1 MLCFSN
7 RANRLHNCWAAQ
19 PDEIFFTSGGTES
32 DNWAIKGTAMEKFAA
47 GKHMIAS
54 SVEHPAV
61 SKSLEQLEKLGFEIT
76 YLPVDADGIVSVE
89 ELGKAIRKDT
99 ILVSVMAINN
109 EVGSIQPIE
118 AIGELL
124 ENYPWVHFHVD
135 AVQAV
140 GECVPLIQHPRVD
153 LLSLSAHK
161 FHGPKGVGILYK
173 KHGKRIAP
181 LLTGG
186 GQEAGMRSTT
196 ENVGGVAA
204 MAKALRMTLENSAS
218 SREQEQLV
226 RSKLV
231 AALSEYEDVRIFSPE
246 DGAGPYPLFCHER
259 RQGRSDGP
267 CFRKPGYLH
276 FNDQRL
282 LKQKERHALYAGVD
296 GRTAFLEPV
305 CSPDKPFRRE
315 YASRKRKPSSNISG
329 RCINSSKR
337 YNRIITDRLEENIN
351 GNAHSNTLWRIID
364 QREKQK
370 TFCPAVGAKCQD
382 GHKGSSADQNQTRA
396 RFYVVGTERS

>member
-1 MLCFSN
+1 MIYFDNSATTKMYPEVLDTYRKVNEQFFGNPSS
-7 RANRLHNCWAAQ
+7 LHRIGNEADALLQQSRKQIAQLLAVQ

-61 SKSLEQLEKLGFEIT
+61 SKSLEQLGKLGFEIT
-76 YLPVDADGIVSVE
+76 YLPVDTDGIISVE

-204 MAKALRMTLENSAS
+204 MAKALRMTLENGAS

-226 RSKLV
+226 RGKLF

-246 DGAGPYPLFCHER
+246 DGAGHIL
-259 RQGRSDGP
+259 
-267 CFRKPGYLH
+267 CFAMKGVRG
-276 FNDQRL
+276 
-282 LKQKERHALYAGVD
+282 EVMVHAFESQDIFISTTSA
-296 GRTAFLEPV
+296 
-305 CSPDKPFRRE
+305 CS
-315 YASRKRKPSSNISG
+315 SRKKGTPYTLGSMGVPLSWSQCAVRISLSG
-329 RCINSSKR
+329 
-337 YNRIITDRLEENIN
+337 ENTQAEADAFIE
-351 GNAHSNTLWRIID
+351 HFRTLH
-364 QREKQK
+364 QQFQK
-370 TFCPAVGAKCQD
+370 IQ
-382 GHKGSSADQNQTRA
+382 
-396 RFYVVGTERS
+396 

>member
-1 MLCFSN
+1 MYPEVLDTYRKVNEQFFGNPSS
-7 RANRLHNCWAAQ
+7 LHRIGNEADALLQQSRKQIAQLLAVQ

-32 DNWAIKGTAMEKFAA
+32 DNWAIKGTAMEKFHA

-61 SKSLEQLEKLGFEIT
+61 SKSLEQLGKLGFEIT
-76 YLPVDADGIVSVE
+76 YLPVDTDGIISVE

-186 GQEAGMRSTT
+186 EQEAGMRSTT

-204 MAKALRMTLENSAS
+204 MAKALRMTLENGAS

-226 RSKLV
+226 RGKLF

-246 DGAGPYPLFCHER
+246 DGAGHIL
-259 RQGRSDGP
+259 
-267 CFRKPGYLH
+267 CFAMKGVRG
-276 FNDQRL
+276 
-282 LKQKERHALYAGVD
+282 EVMVHAFESQDIFISTTSA
-296 GRTAFLEPV
+296 
-305 CSPDKPFRRE
+305 CS
-315 YASRKRKPSSNISG
+315 SRKKGTPYTLGSMGVPLSWSQCAVRISLSG
-329 RCINSSKR
+329 
-337 YNRIITDRLEENIN
+337 ENTQAEADAFIE
-351 GNAHSNTLWRIID
+351 HFRTLH
-364 QREKQK
+364 QQFQK
-370 TFCPAVGAKCQD
+370 IQ
-382 GHKGSSADQNQTRA
+382 
-396 RFYVVGTERS
+396 

>member
-1 MLCFSN
+1 MIYFDNSATTKMYPEVLDTYRKVNEQFF
-7 RANRLHNCWAAQ
+7 ANPSSLHSIGNEADALLQQSRKQIAQLLAVQ
-19 PDEIFFTSGGTES
+19 PDEIFFTSGGTAS
-32 DNWAIKGTAMEKFAA
+32 DNWAIKGTAMEKFHA

-61 SKSLEQLEKLGFEIT
+61 SKSLEQLGKLGFEIT
-76 YLPVDADGIVSVE
+76 YLPVDTDGIISVE

-204 MAKALRMTLENSAS
+204 MAKALRMTLENGAS

-226 RSKLV
+226 RGKLF

-246 DGAGPYPLFCHER
+246 DGAGHIL
-259 RQGRSDGP
+259 
-267 CFRKPGYLH
+267 CFAMKGVRG
-276 FNDQRL
+276 
-282 LKQKERHALYAGVD
+282 EVMVHAFESQDIFISTTSA
-296 GRTAFLEPV
+296 
-305 CSPDKPFRRE
+305 CS
-315 YASRKRKPSSNISG
+315 SRKKGTPYTLGSMGVPLSWSQCAVRISLSG
-329 RCINSSKR
+329 
-337 YNRIITDRLEENIN
+337 ENTQAEADAFIE
-351 GNAHSNTLWRIID
+351 HFRTLH
-364 QREKQK
+364 QQFQK
-370 TFCPAVGAKCQD
+370 IQ
-382 GHKGSSADQNQTRA
+382 
-396 RFYVVGTERS
+396 

>member
-1 MLCFSN
+1 MIYFDNSATTKMYPEAMDTYRKVNEQFFGNPSSLH
-7 RANRLHNCWAAQ
+7 RLGNEADALLQQSRKQIALLLGAQ

-61 SKSLEQLEKLGFEIT
+61 SKSLEQLEKLGFEIS
-76 YLPVDADGIVSVE
+76 YVPVDANGIVSIE
-89 ELGKAIRKDT
+89 ELEKAIRKDT
-99 ILVSVMAINN
+99 ILLSVMAINN

-140 GECVPLIQHPRVD
+140 GECEPLIRHPRVD

-186 GQEAGMRSTT
+186 GQESGMRSTT

-218 SREQEQLV
+218 SRKQEQLV
-226 RSKLV
+226 RDKLV
-231 AALSEYEDVRIFSPE
+231 AALSEYKDVRIFSPE
-246 DGAGPYPLFCHER
+246 DGAGHIL
-259 RQGRSDGP
+259 
-267 CFRKPGYLH
+267 CFAMKGVRG
-276 FNDQRL
+276 
-282 LKQKERHALYAGVD
+282 EVMVHAFESIGIFISTTSA
-296 GRTAFLEPV
+296 
-305 CSPDKPFRRE
+305 CS
-315 YASRKRKPSSNISG
+315 SRKKGTPYTLGSMGVPVSWSQCAVRISLSG
-329 RCINSSKR
+329 
-337 YNRIITDRLEENIN
+337 ENTVSEAEVFIE
-351 GNAHSNTLWRIID
+351 HFRTLHQQFKKI
-364 QREKQK
+364 Q
-370 TFCPAVGAKCQD
+370 
-382 GHKGSSADQNQTRA
+382 
-396 RFYVVGTERS
+396 

>member
-1 MLCFSN
+1 MIYFDNSATTKMYPEVLDTYRKVNEQFFGNPSS
-7 RANRLHNCWAAQ
+7 LHRIGNEADALLQQSRKQIAQLLAVQ

-32 DNWAIKGTAMEKFAA
+32 DNWAIKGTAMEKFHA

-61 SKSLEQLEKLGFEIT
+61 SKSLEQLGKLGFEIT
-76 YLPVDADGIVSVE
+76 YLPVDTDGIISVE

-204 MAKALRMTLENSAS
+204 MAKALRMTLENGAS

-226 RSKLV
+226 RGKLF

-246 DGAGPYPLFCHER
+246 DGAGHIL
-259 RQGRSDGP
+259 
-267 CFRKPGYLH
+267 CFAMKGVRG
-276 FNDQRL
+276 
-282 LKQKERHALYAGVD
+282 EVMVHAFESQDIFISTTSA
-296 GRTAFLEPV
+296 
-305 CSPDKPFRRE
+305 CS
-315 YASRKRKPSSNISG
+315 SRKKGTPYTLGSMGVPLSWSQCAVRISLSGENTQAEADAFIEHFRTLHQQFQNIQ
-329 RCINSSKR
+329 
-337 YNRIITDRLEENIN
+337 YNIN
-351 GNAHSNTLWRIID
+351 
-364 QREKQK
+364 
-370 TFCPAVGAKCQD
+370 
-382 GHKGSSADQNQTRA
+382 
-396 RFYVVGTERS
+396 

>member
-1 MLCFSN
+1 MIYFDNSATTKMYPEVLDTYRKVNEQFFGNPSSLH
-7 RANRLHNCWAAQ
+7 RLGNEADALLQQSRKQVAQLLGAQ

-32 DNWAIKGTAMEKFAA
+32 DNWAIKGTAMEKFAS

-61 SKSLEQLEKLGFEIT
+61 SKSLEQLEKLGFEVT
-76 YLPVDADGIVSVE
+76 YLPVDADGIVSIE
-89 ELGKAIRKDT
+89 ELEKAIRKDT
-99 ILVSVMAINN
+99 VLLSIMAINN

-118 AIGELL
+118 AIGALL

-140 GECVPLIQHPRVD
+140 GECEPLIRHPRVD

-186 GQEAGMRSTT
+186 GQESGMRSTT

-204 MAKALRMTLENSAS
+204 MAKALRMTLAS
-218 SREQEQLV
+218 SVSSRKQEQLV

-246 DGAGPYPLFCHER
+246 GGAGHILCFAMKGVRGEVMVHAFESQGIFISTTSACSSRKKGTPYTLGSMGVPVSWSQCAVRISLSGENTEAEAETFIEH
-259 RQGRSDGP
+259 
-267 CFRKPGYLH
+267 FRKLH
-276 FNDQRL
+276 EQF
-282 LKQKERHALYAGVD
+282 QK
-296 GRTAFLEPV
+296 
-305 CSPDKPFRRE
+305 
-315 YASRKRKPSSNISG
+315 I
-329 RCINSSKR
+329 
-337 YNRIITDRLEENIN
+337 
-351 GNAHSNTLWRIID
+351 
-364 QREKQK
+364 Q
-370 TFCPAVGAKCQD
+370 
-382 GHKGSSADQNQTRA
+382 
-396 RFYVVGTERS
+396 

>member
-1 MLCFSN
+1 MIYFDNSATTKMYPEVLDTYRKVNEQFFGNPSSLH
-7 RANRLHNCWAAQ
+7 RLGNEADALLQQSRKQIAQLLGAQ

-76 YLPVDADGIVSVE
+76 YLPVDTDGIISVE

-140 GECVPLIQHPRVD
+140 SECVPLIQHPRVD

-204 MAKALRMTLENSAS
+204 MAKALRMTLENGAS

-226 RSKLV
+226 RGKLF

-246 DGAGPYPLFCHER
+246 DGAGHIL
-259 RQGRSDGP
+259 
-267 CFRKPGYLH
+267 CFAMKGVRG
-276 FNDQRL
+276 
-282 LKQKERHALYAGVD
+282 EVMVHAFESQDIFISTTSA
-296 GRTAFLEPV
+296 
-305 CSPDKPFRRE
+305 CS
-315 YASRKRKPSSNISG
+315 SRKKGTPYTLGSMGVPLSWSQCAVRISLSG
-329 RCINSSKR
+329 
-337 YNRIITDRLEENIN
+337 ENTQAEADAFIE
-351 GNAHSNTLWRIID
+351 HFRTLH
-364 QREKQK
+364 QQFQK
-370 TFCPAVGAKCQD
+370 IQ
-382 GHKGSSADQNQTRA
+382 
-396 RFYVVGTERS
+396 

>member
-1 MLCFSN
+1 MIYFDNSATTKMYPEVLDTYRKVNEQFFGNPSS
-7 RANRLHNCWAAQ
+7 LHRIGNEADALLQQSRKQIAQLLAVQ

-140 GECVPLIQHPRVD
+140 SECVPLIQHPRVD

-204 MAKALRMTLENSAS
+204 MAKALRMTLENGAS

-226 RSKLV
+226 RGKLF

-246 DGAGPYPLFCHER
+246 DGAGHIL
-259 RQGRSDGP
+259 
-267 CFRKPGYLH
+267 CFAMKGVRG
-276 FNDQRL
+276 
-282 LKQKERHALYAGVD
+282 EVMVHAFESQDIFISTTSA
-296 GRTAFLEPV
+296 
-305 CSPDKPFRRE
+305 CS
-315 YASRKRKPSSNISG
+315 SRKKGTPYTLGSMGVPLSWSQCAVRISLSG
-329 RCINSSKR
+329 
-337 YNRIITDRLEENIN
+337 ENTQAEADAFIE
-351 GNAHSNTLWRIID
+351 HFRTLH
-364 QREKQK
+364 QQFQK
-370 TFCPAVGAKCQD
+370 IQ
-382 GHKGSSADQNQTRA
+382 
-396 RFYVVGTERS
+396 

>member
-1 MLCFSN
+1 MIYFDNSATTKMYPEVLDTYRKVNEQFFGNPSSLH
-7 RANRLHNCWAAQ
+7 RLGNEADALLQQSRKQIAQLLGAQ

-109 EVGSIQPIE
+109 EVGSIQPIA

-124 ENYPWVHFHVD
+124 ENYPWVHLHVD

-204 MAKALRMTLENSAS
+204 MAKALRMTLENGAS

-226 RSKLV
+226 RGKLL

-246 DGAGPYPLFCHER
+246 DGAGHIL
-259 RQGRSDGP
+259 
-267 CFRKPGYLH
+267 CFAMKGVRG
-276 FNDQRL
+276 
-282 LKQKERHALYAGVD
+282 EVMVHAFESQDIFISTTSA
-296 GRTAFLEPV
+296 
-305 CSPDKPFRRE
+305 CS
-315 YASRKRKPSSNISG
+315 SRKKGTPYTLGSMGVPLSWSQCAVRISLSG
-329 RCINSSKR
+329 
-337 YNRIITDRLEENIN
+337 ENTQAEADAFIE
-351 GNAHSNTLWRIID
+351 HFRTLH
-364 QREKQK
+364 QQFQK
-370 TFCPAVGAKCQD
+370 IQ
-382 GHKGSSADQNQTRA
+382 
-396 RFYVVGTERS
+396 

>member
-1 MLCFSN
+1 MIYFDNSATTKMYPEVLDTYRKVNEQFFGNPSSLH
-7 RANRLHNCWAAQ
+7 RLGNEADALLQQSRKQIAQLLGAQ

-140 GECVPLIQHPRVD
+140 SECVPLIQHPRVD

-204 MAKALRMTLENSAS
+204 MAKALRMTLENGAS

-226 RSKLV
+226 RGKLF

-246 DGAGPYPLFCHER
+246 DGAGHIL
-259 RQGRSDGP
+259 
-267 CFRKPGYLH
+267 CFAMKGVRG
-276 FNDQRL
+276 
-282 LKQKERHALYAGVD
+282 EVMVHAFESQDIFISTTSA
-296 GRTAFLEPV
+296 
-305 CSPDKPFRRE
+305 CS
-315 YASRKRKPSSNISG
+315 SRKKGTPYTLGSMGVPLSWSQCAVRISLSG
-329 RCINSSKR
+329 
-337 YNRIITDRLEENIN
+337 ENTQAEADAFIE
-351 GNAHSNTLWRIID
+351 HFRTLH
-364 QREKQK
+364 QQFQK
-370 TFCPAVGAKCQD
+370 IQ
-382 GHKGSSADQNQTRA
+382 
-396 RFYVVGTERS
+396 

>member
-1 MLCFSN
+1 MIYFDNSATTKMYPEVLDTYRKVNEQFFGNPSS
-7 RANRLHNCWAAQ
+7 LHRIGNEADALLQQSRKQIAQLLAVQ
-19 PDEIFFTSGGTES
+19 PDEILFTSGGTES
-32 DNWAIKGTAMEKFAA
+32 DNWAIKGTAMEKFHA

-61 SKSLEQLEKLGFEIT
+61 SKSLEQLGNLGFEIT
-76 YLPVDADGIVSVE
+76 YLPVDTDGIISVE

-204 MAKALRMTLENSAS
+204 MAKALRMTLENGAS

-226 RSKLV
+226 RGKLL

-246 DGAGPYPLFCHER
+246 DGAGHIL
-259 RQGRSDGP
+259 
-267 CFRKPGYLH
+267 CFAMKGVRG
-276 FNDQRL
+276 
-282 LKQKERHALYAGVD
+282 EVMVHAFESQDIFISTTSA
-296 GRTAFLEPV
+296 
-305 CSPDKPFRRE
+305 CS
-315 YASRKRKPSSNISG
+315 SRKKGTPYTLGSMGVPLSWSQCAVRISLSG
-329 RCINSSKR
+329 
-337 YNRIITDRLEENIN
+337 ENTQAEADAFIE
-351 GNAHSNTLWRIID
+351 HFRTLH
-364 QREKQK
+364 QQFQK
-370 TFCPAVGAKCQD
+370 IQ
-382 GHKGSSADQNQTRA
+382 
-396 RFYVVGTERS
+396 

>member
-1 MLCFSN
+1 MIYFDNSATTKMYPEVLDTYRKVSEQFFGNPSS
-7 RANRLHNCWAAQ
+7 LHRIGNEADALLQQSRKQIAQLLAVQ

-32 DNWAIKGTAMEKFAA
+32 DNWAIKGTAMEKFHA

-61 SKSLEQLEKLGFEIT
+61 SKSLEQLGKLGFEIT
-76 YLPVDADGIVSVE
+76 YLPVDTDGIISVE

-140 GECVPLIQHPRVD
+140 SECVPLIQHPRVD

-204 MAKALRMTLENSAS
+204 MAKALRMTLENGAS

-226 RSKLV
+226 RGKLF

-246 DGAGPYPLFCHER
+246 DGAGHIL
-259 RQGRSDGP
+259 
-267 CFRKPGYLH
+267 CFAMKGIRG
-276 FNDQRL
+276 
-282 LKQKERHALYAGVD
+282 EVMVHAFESQDIFISTTSA
-296 GRTAFLEPV
+296 
-305 CSPDKPFRRE
+305 CS
-315 YASRKRKPSSNISG
+315 SRKKGTPYTLGSMGVPLSWSQCAVRISLSG
-329 RCINSSKR
+329 
-337 YNRIITDRLEENIN
+337 ENTQAEADAFIE
-351 GNAHSNTLWRIID
+351 HFRTLH
-364 QREKQK
+364 QQFQK
-370 TFCPAVGAKCQD
+370 IQ
-382 GHKGSSADQNQTRA
+382 
-396 RFYVVGTERS
+396 

>member
-1 MLCFSN
+1 MIYFDNSATTKMYPEVLDTYRKVNEQFFGNPSS
-7 RANRLHNCWAAQ
+7 LHRIGNEADALLQQSRKQIAQLLAVQ

-32 DNWAIKGTAMEKFAA
+32 DNWAIKGTAMEKFHA

-61 SKSLEQLEKLGFEIT
+61 SKSLEQLGKLGFEIT
-76 YLPVDADGIVSVE
+76 YLPVDTDGIISVE

-204 MAKALRMTLENSAS
+204 MAKALRMTLENGAS

-226 RSKLV
+226 RGKLF

-246 DGAGPYPLFCHER
+246 DGAGHIL
-259 RQGRSDGP
+259 
-267 CFRKPGYLH
+267 CFAMKGVRG
-276 FNDQRL
+276 
-282 LKQKERHALYAGVD
+282 EVMVHAFESQD
-296 GRTAFLEPV
+296 IF
-305 CSPDKPFRRE
+305 
-315 YASRKRKPSSNISG
+315 ISTTSA
-329 RCINSSKR
+329 CSSKKKGTP
-337 YNRIITDRLEENIN
+337 YTLGSMGVPLSWSQCAVRISLSDENTQAEADAFIE
-351 GNAHSNTLWRIID
+351 HFRTLH
-364 QREKQK
+364 QQFQK
-370 TFCPAVGAKCQD
+370 IQ
-382 GHKGSSADQNQTRA
+382 
-396 RFYVVGTERS
+396 

>member
-1 MLCFSN
+1 MIYFDNSATTKMYPEVLDTYRKVSEQFFGNPSS
-7 RANRLHNCWAAQ
+7 LHRIGNEADALLQQSRKQIAQLLAVQ

-32 DNWAIKGTAMEKFAA
+32 DNWAIKGTAMEKFHA

-61 SKSLEQLEKLGFEIT
+61 SKSLEQLGKFGFEIT
-76 YLPVDADGIVSVE
+76 YLPVDTDGIISVE

-204 MAKALRMTLENSAS
+204 MAKALRMTLENGAS

-226 RSKLV
+226 RGKLF

-246 DGAGPYPLFCHER
+246 DGAGHIL
-259 RQGRSDGP
+259 
-267 CFRKPGYLH
+267 CFAMKGVRG
-276 FNDQRL
+276 
-282 LKQKERHALYAGVD
+282 EVMVHAFESQDIFISTTSA
-296 GRTAFLEPV
+296 
-305 CSPDKPFRRE
+305 CS
-315 YASRKRKPSSNISG
+315 SRKKGTPYTLGSMGVPLSWSQCAVRISLSG
-329 RCINSSKR
+329 
-337 YNRIITDRLEENIN
+337 ENTQAEADAFIE
-351 GNAHSNTLWRIID
+351 HFRTLH
-364 QREKQK
+364 QQFQK
-370 TFCPAVGAKCQD
+370 IQ
-382 GHKGSSADQNQTRA
+382 
-396 RFYVVGTERS
+396 

>member
-1 MLCFSN
+1 MIYFDNSATTKMYPEVLDTYRKVNEQFFGNPSS
-7 RANRLHNCWAAQ
+7 LHRIGNEADALLQQSRKQIAQLLAVQ

-32 DNWAIKGTAMEKFAA
+32 DNWAIKGTAMEKFHA

-61 SKSLEQLEKLGFEIT
+61 SKSLEQLGKLGFEIT
-76 YLPVDADGIVSVE
+76 YLPVDTDGIISVE

-218 SREQEQLV
+218 SRAQEQLV

-246 DGAGPYPLFCHER
+246 GGAGHIL
-259 RQGRSDGP
+259 
-267 CFRKPGYLH
+267 CFAMKGVRG
-276 FNDQRL
+276 
-282 LKQKERHALYAGVD
+282 EVMVHAFESQDIFISTTSA
-296 GRTAFLEPV
+296 
-305 CSPDKPFRRE
+305 CS
-315 YASRKRKPSSNISG
+315 SRKKGTPYTLGSMGVPLSWSQCAVRISLSG
-329 RCINSSKR
+329 
-337 YNRIITDRLEENIN
+337 ENTQAEADAFIE
-351 GNAHSNTLWRIID
+351 HFRTLH
-364 QREKQK
+364 QQFQK
-370 TFCPAVGAKCQD
+370 IQ
-382 GHKGSSADQNQTRA
+382 
-396 RFYVVGTERS
+396 

>member
-1 MLCFSN
+1 MIYFDNSATTKMYPEVLDTYRKVNEQFFGNPSS
-7 RANRLHNCWAAQ
+7 LHRIGNEADALLQQSRKQIAQLLAVQ

-32 DNWAIKGTAMEKFAA
+32 DNWAIKGTAMEKFHA

-61 SKSLEQLEKLGFEIT
+61 SRSLEQLGKLGFEIT
-76 YLPVDADGIVSVE
+76 YLPVDTDGIISVE

-204 MAKALRMTLENSAS
+204 MAKALRMTLENGAS

-226 RSKLV
+226 RGKLF

-246 DGAGPYPLFCHER
+246 DGAGHIL
-259 RQGRSDGP
+259 
-267 CFRKPGYLH
+267 CFAMKGVRG
-276 FNDQRL
+276 
-282 LKQKERHALYAGVD
+282 EVMVHAFESQDIFISTTSA
-296 GRTAFLEPV
+296 
-305 CSPDKPFRRE
+305 CS
-315 YASRKRKPSSNISG
+315 SRKKGTPYTLGSMGVPLSWSQCAVRISLSG
-329 RCINSSKR
+329 
-337 YNRIITDRLEENIN
+337 ENTQAEADAFIE
-351 GNAHSNTLWRIID
+351 HFRTLH
-364 QREKQK
+364 QQFQK
-370 TFCPAVGAKCQD
+370 IQ
-382 GHKGSSADQNQTRA
+382 
-396 RFYVVGTERS
+396 

>member
-1 MLCFSN
+1 MIYFDNSATTKMYPEVLDTYRKVNEQFFGNPSSLH
-7 RANRLHNCWAAQ
+7 RLGNEADALLQQSRKQIAQLLAVQ

-32 DNWAIKGTAMEKFAA
+32 DNWAIKGTAMEKFHA

-61 SKSLEQLEKLGFEIT
+61 SKSLEQLGKLGFEIT
-76 YLPVDADGIVSVE
+76 YLPVDTDGIISVE

-204 MAKALRMTLENSAS
+204 MAKALRMTLENGAS

-226 RSKLV
+226 RGKLF

-246 DGAGPYPLFCHER
+246 DGAGHIL
-259 RQGRSDGP
+259 
-267 CFRKPGYLH
+267 CFAMKGVRG
-276 FNDQRL
+276 
-282 LKQKERHALYAGVD
+282 EVMVHAFESQDIFISTTSA
-296 GRTAFLEPV
+296 
-305 CSPDKPFRRE
+305 CS
-315 YASRKRKPSSNISG
+315 SRKKGTPYTLGSMGVPLSWSQCAVRISLSG
-329 RCINSSKR
+329 
-337 YNRIITDRLEENIN
+337 ENTQAEADAFIE
-351 GNAHSNTLWRIID
+351 HFRTLH
-364 QREKQK
+364 QQFQK
-370 TFCPAVGAKCQD
+370 IQ
-382 GHKGSSADQNQTRA
+382 
-396 RFYVVGTERS
+396 

>member
-1 MLCFSN
+1 MIYFDNSATTKMYPEVLDTYRKVNEQFFGNPSS
-7 RANRLHNCWAAQ
+7 LHRIGNEADALLQQSRKQIAQLLAVQ

-32 DNWAIKGTAMEKFAA
+32 DNWAIKGTAMEKFHA

-61 SKSLEQLEKLGFEIT
+61 SKSLEQLGNLGFEIT
-76 YLPVDADGIVSVE
+76 YLPVDTDGIISVE

-204 MAKALRMTLENSAS
+204 MAKALRMTLENGAS

-226 RSKLV
+226 RGKLL

-246 DGAGPYPLFCHER
+246 DGAGHIL
-259 RQGRSDGP
+259 
-267 CFRKPGYLH
+267 CFAMKGVRG
-276 FNDQRL
+276 
-282 LKQKERHALYAGVD
+282 EVMVHAFESQDIFISTTSA
-296 GRTAFLEPV
+296 
-305 CSPDKPFRRE
+305 CS
-315 YASRKRKPSSNISG
+315 SRKKGTPYTLGSMGVPLSWSQCAVRISLSGENTQAEADAFIEHFRTLHQQFQKIQSN
-329 RCINSSKR
+329 N
-337 YNRIITDRLEENIN
+337 N
-351 GNAHSNTLWRIID
+351 
-364 QREKQK
+364 
-370 TFCPAVGAKCQD
+370 
-382 GHKGSSADQNQTRA
+382 
-396 RFYVVGTERS
+396 

>member
-1 MLCFSN
+1 MIYFDNSATTKMYPEVLDTYRKVNEQFFGNPSS
-7 RANRLHNCWAAQ
+7 LHRIGNEADALLQQSRKQIAQLLAVQ

-32 DNWAIKGTAMEKFAA
+32 DNWAIKGTAMEKFHA

-61 SKSLEQLEKLGFEIT
+61 SKSLEQLGKLGFEIT
-76 YLPVDADGIVSVE
+76 YLPVDTDGIISVE
-89 ELGKAIRKDT
+89 ELGIAIRKDT

-204 MAKALRMTLENSAS
+204 MAKALRMTLENGAS

-226 RSKLV
+226 RGKLF

-246 DGAGPYPLFCHER
+246 DGAGHIL
-259 RQGRSDGP
+259 
-267 CFRKPGYLH
+267 CFAMKGVRG
-276 FNDQRL
+276 
-282 LKQKERHALYAGVD
+282 EVMVHAFESQDIFISTTSA
-296 GRTAFLEPV
+296 
-305 CSPDKPFRRE
+305 CS
-315 YASRKRKPSSNISG
+315 SRKKGTPYTLGSMGVPLSWSQCAVRISLSG
-329 RCINSSKR
+329 
-337 YNRIITDRLEENIN
+337 ENTQAEADAFIE
-351 GNAHSNTLWRIID
+351 HFRTLH
-364 QREKQK
+364 QQFQK
-370 TFCPAVGAKCQD
+370 IQ
-382 GHKGSSADQNQTRA
+382 
-396 RFYVVGTERS
+396 

>member
-1 MLCFSN
+1 MIYFDNSATTKMYPEVLDTYRKVNEQFFGNPSS
-7 RANRLHNCWAAQ
+7 LHRIGNEADALLQQSRKQIAQLLAVQ

-32 DNWAIKGTAMEKFAA
+32 DNWAIKGTAMEKFHA

-61 SKSLEQLEKLGFEIT
+61 SKSLEQLGKLGFEIT
-76 YLPVDADGIVSVE
+76 YLPVDTDGIMSVE

-204 MAKALRMTLENSAS
+204 MAKALRMTLENGAS

-226 RSKLV
+226 RGKLF

-246 DGAGPYPLFCHER
+246 DGAGHIL
-259 RQGRSDGP
+259 
-267 CFRKPGYLH
+267 CFAMKGVRG
-276 FNDQRL
+276 
-282 LKQKERHALYAGVD
+282 EVMVHAFESQDIFISTTSA
-296 GRTAFLEPV
+296 
-305 CSPDKPFRRE
+305 CS
-315 YASRKRKPSSNISG
+315 SRKKGTPYTLGSMGVPLSWSQCAVRISLSG
-329 RCINSSKR
+329 
-337 YNRIITDRLEENIN
+337 ENTEAEAEVFIE
-351 GNAHSNTLWRIID
+351 HFRTLH
-364 QREKQK
+364 QK
-370 TFCPAVGAKCQD
+370 FKKIQ
-382 GHKGSSADQNQTRA
+382 
-396 RFYVVGTERS
+396 

>member
-1 MLCFSN
+1 MIYFDNSATTKMYPEVLDTYRKVNEQFFGNPSSLH
-7 RANRLHNCWAAQ
+7 RLGNEADALLQQSRKQIAQ
-19 PDEIFFTSGGTES
+19 LLGVHPDEIFFTSGGTES
-32 DNWAIKGTAMEKFAA
+32 DNWAIKGTAMEKFAT
-47 GKHMIAS
+47 GKHLIAS

-61 SKSLEQLEKLGFEIT
+61 SKSLEQLGKLGFEIT
-76 YLPVDADGIVSVE
+76 HLPVDADGIVSVE

-99 ILVSVMAINN
+99 VLVSVMAINN

-140 GECVPLIQHPRVD
+140 GECEPLIRHPRVD

-204 MAKALRMTLENSAS
+204 MAKALRMTLENGTS
-218 SREQEQLV
+218 SRKQEQLV
-226 RSKLV
+226 RCKLF

-246 DGAGPYPLFCHER
+246 DGAGHIL
-259 RQGRSDGP
+259 
-267 CFRKPGYLH
+267 CFAMKGVRG
-276 FNDQRL
+276 
-282 LKQKERHALYAGVD
+282 EVMVHAFESQDIFISTTSA
-296 GRTAFLEPV
+296 
-305 CSPDKPFRRE
+305 CS
-315 YASRKRKPSSNISG
+315 SRKKGTPYTLGSMGVPLSWSQCAVRISLSG
-329 RCINSSKR
+329 
-337 YNRIITDRLEENIN
+337 ENTEAEAEAFI
-351 GNAHSNTLWRIID
+351 GHFRTLH
-364 QREKQK
+364 KQFQK
-370 TFCPAVGAKCQD
+370 IQ
-382 GHKGSSADQNQTRA
+382 
-396 RFYVVGTERS
+396 

>member
-1 MLCFSN
+1 MIYFDNSATTKMYPEVLDTYRKVNEQFFGNPSS
-7 RANRLHNCWAAQ
+7 LHRIGNEADALLQQSRKQIAQLLAVQ

-32 DNWAIKGTAMEKFAA
+32 DNWAIKGTAMEKFHA

-61 SKSLEQLEKLGFEIT
+61 SKSLEQLGKFGFEIT
-76 YLPVDADGIVSVE
+76 YLPVDTDGIISVE

-204 MAKALRMTLENSAS
+204 MAKALRMTLENGAS

-226 RSKLV
+226 RGKLF

-246 DGAGPYPLFCHER
+246 DGAGHIL
-259 RQGRSDGP
+259 
-267 CFRKPGYLH
+267 CFAMKGVRG
-276 FNDQRL
+276 
-282 LKQKERHALYAGVD
+282 EVMVHAFESQDIFISTTSA
-296 GRTAFLEPV
+296 
-305 CSPDKPFRRE
+305 CS
-315 YASRKRKPSSNISG
+315 SRKKGTPYTLGSMGVPLSWSQCAVRISLSG
-329 RCINSSKR
+329 
-337 YNRIITDRLEENIN
+337 ENTQAEADAFIE
-351 GNAHSNTLWRIID
+351 HFRTLH
-364 QREKQK
+364 QQFQK
-370 TFCPAVGAKCQD
+370 IQ
-382 GHKGSSADQNQTRA
+382 
-396 RFYVVGTERS
+396 

>member
-1 MLCFSN
+1 MIYFDNSATTKMYPEVLDTYRKVNEQFFGNPSS
-7 RANRLHNCWAAQ
+7 LHRIGNEADALLQQSRKQIAQLLAVQ

-76 YLPVDADGIVSVE
+76 YLPVDADGIISVE

-204 MAKALRMTLENSAS
+204 MAKALRMTLENGAS

-226 RSKLV
+226 RGKLF

-246 DGAGPYPLFCHER
+246 DGAGHIL
-259 RQGRSDGP
+259 
-267 CFRKPGYLH
+267 CFAMKGVRG
-276 FNDQRL
+276 
-282 LKQKERHALYAGVD
+282 EVMVHAFESQDIFISTTSA
-296 GRTAFLEPV
+296 
-305 CSPDKPFRRE
+305 CS
-315 YASRKRKPSSNISG
+315 SRKKGTPYTLGSMGVPLSWSQCAVRISLSG
-329 RCINSSKR
+329 
-337 YNRIITDRLEENIN
+337 ENTQAEADAFIE
-351 GNAHSNTLWRIID
+351 HFRTLH
-364 QREKQK
+364 QQFQK
-370 TFCPAVGAKCQD
+370 IQ
-382 GHKGSSADQNQTRA
+382 
-396 RFYVVGTERS
+396 

>member
-1 MLCFSN
+1 MIYFDNSATTKMYPEVLDTYRKVNEQFFGNPSS
-7 RANRLHNCWAAQ
+7 LHRIGNEADALLQQSRKQIAQLLGAQ

-76 YLPVDADGIVSVE
+76 YLPVDADGIISVE

-140 GECVPLIQHPRVD
+140 SECVPLIQHPRVD

-204 MAKALRMTLENSAS
+204 MAKALRMTLENGAS

-226 RSKLV
+226 RGKLF

-246 DGAGPYPLFCHER
+246 DGAGHIL
-259 RQGRSDGP
+259 
-267 CFRKPGYLH
+267 CFAMKGVRG
-276 FNDQRL
+276 
-282 LKQKERHALYAGVD
+282 EVMVHAFESQDIFISTTSA
-296 GRTAFLEPV
+296 
-305 CSPDKPFRRE
+305 CS
-315 YASRKRKPSSNISG
+315 SRKKGTPYTLGSMGVPLSWSQCAVRISLSG
-329 RCINSSKR
+329 
-337 YNRIITDRLEENIN
+337 ENTQAEADAFIE
-351 GNAHSNTLWRIID
+351 HFRTLH
-364 QREKQK
+364 QQFQK
-370 TFCPAVGAKCQD
+370 IQ
-382 GHKGSSADQNQTRA
+382 
-396 RFYVVGTERS
+396 

>member
-1 MLCFSN
+1 MIYFDNSATTKMYPEVLDTYRKVNEQFFGNPSS
-7 RANRLHNCWAAQ
+7 LHKLGNEADALLQQARKQIAQ
-19 PDEIFFTSGGTES
+19 LLGARPDEIFFTSGGTES

-54 SVEHPAV
+54 AVEHPAV
-61 SKSLEQLEKLGFEIT
+61 TKSLEQLEKLGFEIT
-76 YLPVDADGIVSVE
+76 YLPVDGNGIVTLE
-89 ELGKAIRKDT
+89 ELEKAIRKDT

-118 AIGELL
+118 AIGNLL

-140 GECVPLIQHPRVD
+140 GECEPLIRHPRVD

-204 MAKALRMTLENSAS
+204 MAKALRMALADSGAS
-218 SREQEQLV
+218 RKQEQLL
-226 RSKLV
+226 RDKLS

-246 DGAGPYPLFCHER
+246 DGASHILCFAMKGVRGEVMVHAFES
-259 RQGRSDGP
+259 QGIFISTTS
-267 CFRKPGYLH
+267 
-276 FNDQRL
+276 
-282 LKQKERHALYAGVD
+282 A
-296 GRTAFLEPV
+296 
-305 CSPDKPFRRE
+305 CS
-315 YASRKRKPSSNISG
+315 SRKKGTPYTLGSMGVPVSWSQCAVRISLAG
-329 RCINSSKR
+329 
-337 YNRIITDRLEENIN
+337 ENTEAEAEAFIE
-351 GNAHSNTLWRIID
+351 HFRSLH
-364 QREKQK
+364 EKFQK
-370 TFCPAVGAKCQD
+370 IQ
-382 GHKGSSADQNQTRA
+382 
-396 RFYVVGTERS
+396 

>member
-1 MLCFSN
+1 MIYFDNSATTKMYPEVLDTYRKVSEQFFGNPSS
-7 RANRLHNCWAAQ
+7 LHRIGNEADALLQQSRKQIAQLLAVQ

-32 DNWAIKGTAMEKFAA
+32 DNWAIKGTAMEKFHA
-47 GKHMIAS
+47 GKHMITS

-61 SKSLEQLEKLGFEIT
+61 SKSLEQLGKLGFEIT
-76 YLPVDADGIVSVE
+76 YLPVDTDGIISVE

-140 GECVPLIQHPRVD
+140 SECVPLIQHPRVD

-186 GQEAGMRSTT
+186 GQEASMRSTT

-204 MAKALRMTLENSAS
+204 MAKALRMTLENGAS

-226 RSKLV
+226 RGKLF

-246 DGAGPYPLFCHER
+246 DGAGHIL
-259 RQGRSDGP
+259 
-267 CFRKPGYLH
+267 CFAMKGVRG
-276 FNDQRL
+276 
-282 LKQKERHALYAGVD
+282 EVMVHAFESQDIFISTTSA
-296 GRTAFLEPV
+296 
-305 CSPDKPFRRE
+305 CS
-315 YASRKRKPSSNISG
+315 SRKKGTPYTLGSMGVPLSWSQCAVRISLSG
-329 RCINSSKR
+329 
-337 YNRIITDRLEENIN
+337 ENTQAEADAFIE
-351 GNAHSNTLWRIID
+351 HFRTLH
-364 QREKQK
+364 QQFQK
-370 TFCPAVGAKCQD
+370 IQ
-382 GHKGSSADQNQTRA
+382 
-396 RFYVVGTERS
+396 

>member
-1 MLCFSN
+1 MIYFDNSATTKMYPEVLDTYRKVNEQFFGNPSSLH
-7 RANRLHNCWAAQ
+7 RLGNEADALLQQSRKQIAQ
-19 PDEIFFTSGGTES
+19 LLGVHPDEIFFTSGGTES
-32 DNWAIKGTAMEKFAA
+32 DNWAIKGTAMEKFAT
-47 GKHMIAS
+47 GKHLIAS

-61 SKSLEQLEKLGFEIT
+61 SKSLEQLGKLGFEIT

-140 GECVPLIQHPRVD
+140 SECVPLIQHPRVD

-186 GQEAGMRSTT
+186 GQEAGMSSTT

-204 MAKALRMTLENSAS
+204 MAKALRMTLENGAS

-226 RSKLV
+226 RGKLF

-246 DGAGPYPLFCHER
+246 DGAGHIL
-259 RQGRSDGP
+259 
-267 CFRKPGYLH
+267 CFAMKGVRG
-276 FNDQRL
+276 
-282 LKQKERHALYAGVD
+282 EVMVHAFESQDIFISTTSA
-296 GRTAFLEPV
+296 
-305 CSPDKPFRRE
+305 CS
-315 YASRKRKPSSNISG
+315 SRKKGTPYTLGSMGVPLSWSQCAVRISLSG
-329 RCINSSKR
+329 
-337 YNRIITDRLEENIN
+337 ENTQAEADAFIE
-351 GNAHSNTLWRIID
+351 HFRTLH
-364 QREKQK
+364 QQFQK
-370 TFCPAVGAKCQD
+370 IQ
-382 GHKGSSADQNQTRA
+382 
-396 RFYVVGTERS
+396 

>member
-1 MLCFSN
+1 MIYFDNSATTKMYPEVLDTYRKVNEQFFGNPSSLH
-7 RANRLHNCWAAQ
+7 RLGNEADALLQQSRKQIAQ
-19 PDEIFFTSGGTES
+19 LLGVHPDEIFFTSGGTES
-32 DNWAIKGTAMEKFAA
+32 DNWAIKGTAMEKFAT
-47 GKHMIAS
+47 GKHLIAS

-61 SKSLEQLEKLGFEIT
+61 SKSLEQLGKLGFEIT

-204 MAKALRMTLENSAS
+204 MAKALRMTLENGAS

-226 RSKLV
+226 RGKLF

-246 DGAGPYPLFCHER
+246 DGAGHIL
-259 RQGRSDGP
+259 
-267 CFRKPGYLH
+267 CFAMKGVRG
-276 FNDQRL
+276 
-282 LKQKERHALYAGVD
+282 EVMVHAFESQDIFISTTSA
-296 GRTAFLEPV
+296 
-305 CSPDKPFRRE
+305 CS
-315 YASRKRKPSSNISG
+315 SRKKGTPYTLGSMGVPLSWSQCAVRISLSG
-329 RCINSSKR
+329 
-337 YNRIITDRLEENIN
+337 ENTQAEADAFIE
-351 GNAHSNTLWRIID
+351 HFRTLH
-364 QREKQK
+364 QQFQK
-370 TFCPAVGAKCQD
+370 IQ
-382 GHKGSSADQNQTRA
+382 
-396 RFYVVGTERS
+396 

>member
-1 MLCFSN
+1 MIYFDNSATTKMYPEVLDTYRKVNEQFFGNPSSLH
-7 RANRLHNCWAAQ
+7 RLGNEADALLQQSRKQIAQLLGAQ

-76 YLPVDADGIVSVE
+76 YLPVDADGIISVE

-140 GECVPLIQHPRVD
+140 SECVPLIQHPRVD

-204 MAKALRMTLENSAS
+204 MAKALRMTLENGAS

-226 RSKLV
+226 RGKLF

-246 DGAGPYPLFCHER
+246 DGAGHIL
-259 RQGRSDGP
+259 
-267 CFRKPGYLH
+267 CFAMKGVRG
-276 FNDQRL
+276 
-282 LKQKERHALYAGVD
+282 EVMVHAFESQDIFISTTSA
-296 GRTAFLEPV
+296 
-305 CSPDKPFRRE
+305 CS
-315 YASRKRKPSSNISG
+315 SRKKGTPYTLGSMGVPLSWSQCAVRISLSG
-329 RCINSSKR
+329 
-337 YNRIITDRLEENIN
+337 ENTQAEADAFIE
-351 GNAHSNTLWRIID
+351 HFRTLH
-364 QREKQK
+364 QQFQK
-370 TFCPAVGAKCQD
+370 IQ
-382 GHKGSSADQNQTRA
+382 
-396 RFYVVGTERS
+396 

>member
-1 MLCFSN
+1 MIYFDNSATTKMYPEVLDTYRKVNEQFFGNPSSLH
-7 RANRLHNCWAAQ
+7 RLGNEADALLQQSRKQIAQLLGAQ

-76 YLPVDADGIVSVE
+76 YLPVDADGIISVE

-140 GECVPLIQHPRVD
+140 SECVPLIQHPRVD

-204 MAKALRMTLENSAS
+204 MAKALRMTLENGAS

-226 RSKLV
+226 RGKLF

-246 DGAGPYPLFCHER
+246 DAAGHIL
-259 RQGRSDGP
+259 
-267 CFRKPGYLH
+267 CFAMKGVRG
-276 FNDQRL
+276 
-282 LKQKERHALYAGVD
+282 EVMVHAFESQDIFISTTSA
-296 GRTAFLEPV
+296 
-305 CSPDKPFRRE
+305 CS
-315 YASRKRKPSSNISG
+315 SRKKSTPYTLGSMGVPLSWSQCAVRISLSG
-329 RCINSSKR
+329 
-337 YNRIITDRLEENIN
+337 ENTQAEAEAFIE
-351 GNAHSNTLWRIID
+351 HFRTLH
-364 QREKQK
+364 QQFQK
-370 TFCPAVGAKCQD
+370 IQ
-382 GHKGSSADQNQTRA
+382 
-396 RFYVVGTERS
+396 

>member
-1 MLCFSN
+1 MIYFDNSATTKMYPEVLDTYRKVNEQFFGNPSS
-7 RANRLHNCWAAQ
+7 LHRIGNEADALLQQSRKQIAQLLAVQ

-32 DNWAIKGTAMEKFAA
+32 DNWAIKGTAMEKFHA

-61 SKSLEQLEKLGFEIT
+61 SKSLEQLGKLGFEIT
-76 YLPVDADGIVSVE
+76 YLPVDTDGIISVE

-186 GQEAGMRSTT
+186 GQEADMRSTT

-204 MAKALRMTLENSAS
+204 MAKALRMTLENGAS

-226 RSKLV
+226 RGKLF

-246 DGAGPYPLFCHER
+246 DGAGHIL
-259 RQGRSDGP
+259 
-267 CFRKPGYLH
+267 CFAMKGVRG
-276 FNDQRL
+276 
-282 LKQKERHALYAGVD
+282 EVMVHAFESQDIFISTTSA
-296 GRTAFLEPV
+296 
-305 CSPDKPFRRE
+305 CS
-315 YASRKRKPSSNISG
+315 SRKKGTPYTLGSMGVPLSWSQCAVRISLSG
-329 RCINSSKR
+329 
-337 YNRIITDRLEENIN
+337 ENTQAEADAFIE
-351 GNAHSNTLWRIID
+351 HFRTLH
-364 QREKQK
+364 QQFQK
-370 TFCPAVGAKCQD
+370 IQ
-382 GHKGSSADQNQTRA
+382 
-396 RFYVVGTERS
+396 

>member
-1 MLCFSN
+1 MIYFDNSATTKMYPEVLDTYRKVNEQFFGNPSS
-7 RANRLHNCWAAQ
+7 LHRIGNEADALLQQSRKQIAQLLGVQ

-32 DNWAIKGTAMEKFAA
+32 DNWAIKGTAMEKFHA

-61 SKSLEQLEKLGFEIT
+61 SKSLEQLGKLGFEIT
-76 YLPVDADGIVSVE
+76 YLPVDTDGIISVE

-204 MAKALRMTLENSAS
+204 MAKALRMTLENGAS

-226 RSKLV
+226 RGKLF

-246 DGAGPYPLFCHER
+246 DGAGHIL
-259 RQGRSDGP
+259 
-267 CFRKPGYLH
+267 CFAMKGVRG
-276 FNDQRL
+276 
-282 LKQKERHALYAGVD
+282 EVMVHAFESQDIFISTTSA
-296 GRTAFLEPV
+296 
-305 CSPDKPFRRE
+305 CS
-315 YASRKRKPSSNISG
+315 SRKKGTPYTLGSMGVPLSWSQCAVRISLSG
-329 RCINSSKR
+329 
-337 YNRIITDRLEENIN
+337 ENTQAEADAFIE
-351 GNAHSNTLWRIID
+351 HFRTLH
-364 QREKQK
+364 QQFQK
-370 TFCPAVGAKCQD
+370 IQ
-382 GHKGSSADQNQTRA
+382 
-396 RFYVVGTERS
+396 

>member
-1 MLCFSN
+1 MIYFDNSATTKMYPEVLDTYRKVNEQFFGNPSSLH
-7 RANRLHNCWAAQ
+7 RLGNEADALLQQSRKQIAQLLGAQ

-76 YLPVDADGIVSVE
+76 YLPVDVDGIVSVE

-140 GECVPLIQHPRVD
+140 SECVPLIQHPRVD

-204 MAKALRMTLENSAS
+204 MAKALRMTLENGAS

-226 RSKLV
+226 RGKLF

-246 DGAGPYPLFCHER
+246 DGAGHIL
-259 RQGRSDGP
+259 
-267 CFRKPGYLH
+267 CFAMKGVRG
-276 FNDQRL
+276 
-282 LKQKERHALYAGVD
+282 EVMVHAFESQDIFISTTSA
-296 GRTAFLEPV
+296 
-305 CSPDKPFRRE
+305 CS
-315 YASRKRKPSSNISG
+315 SRKKGTPYTLGSMGVPLSWSQCAVRISLSG
-329 RCINSSKR
+329 
-337 YNRIITDRLEENIN
+337 ENTQAEADAFIE
-351 GNAHSNTLWRIID
+351 HFRTLH
-364 QREKQK
+364 QQFQK
-370 TFCPAVGAKCQD
+370 IQ
-382 GHKGSSADQNQTRA
+382 
-396 RFYVVGTERS
+396 

>member
-1 MLCFSN
+1 MIYFDNSATTIMYPEVLDTYRKVNEQFFGNPSS
-7 RANRLHNCWAAQ
+7 LHRIGNEADALLQQSRKQIAQ
-19 PDEIFFTSGGTES
+19 LLGVHPDEIFFTSGGTES
-32 DNWAIKGTAMEKFAA
+32 DNWAIKGTAMEKFHA

-61 SKSLEQLEKLGFEIT
+61 SKSLEQLGKLGFEIT
-76 YLPVDADGIVSVE
+76 YLPVDTDGIISVE

-140 GECVPLIQHPRVD
+140 SECVPLIQHPRVD

-204 MAKALRMTLENSAS
+204 MAKALRMTLENGAS

-226 RSKLV
+226 RGKLF

-246 DGAGPYPLFCHER
+246 DGAGHIL
-259 RQGRSDGP
+259 
-267 CFRKPGYLH
+267 CFAMKGVRG
-276 FNDQRL
+276 
-282 LKQKERHALYAGVD
+282 EVMVHAFESQDIFISTTSA
-296 GRTAFLEPV
+296 
-305 CSPDKPFRRE
+305 CS
-315 YASRKRKPSSNISG
+315 SRKKGTPYTLGSMGVPLSWSQCAVRISLSG
-329 RCINSSKR
+329 
-337 YNRIITDRLEENIN
+337 ENTQAEADAFIE
-351 GNAHSNTLWRIID
+351 HFRTLH
-364 QREKQK
+364 QQFQK
-370 TFCPAVGAKCQD
+370 IQ
-382 GHKGSSADQNQTRA
+382 
-396 RFYVVGTERS
+396 

>member
-1 MLCFSN
+1 MIYFDNSATTKMYPEVLDTYRKVNEQFFGNPSS
-7 RANRLHNCWAAQ
+7 LHRIGNEADALLQQSRKQIAQLLAVQ

-124 ENYPWVHFHVD
+124 ENYPWVHLHVD

-204 MAKALRMTLENSAS
+204 MAKALRMTLENGAS

-226 RSKLV
+226 RGKLF

-246 DGAGPYPLFCHER
+246 DGAGHIL
-259 RQGRSDGP
+259 
-267 CFRKPGYLH
+267 CFAMKGVRG
-276 FNDQRL
+276 
-282 LKQKERHALYAGVD
+282 EVMVHAFESQDIFISTTSA
-296 GRTAFLEPV
+296 
-305 CSPDKPFRRE
+305 CS
-315 YASRKRKPSSNISG
+315 SRKKGTPYTLGSMGVPLSWSQCAVRISLSG
-329 RCINSSKR
+329 
-337 YNRIITDRLEENIN
+337 ENTQAEADAFIE
-351 GNAHSNTLWRIID
+351 HFRTLH
-364 QREKQK
+364 QQFQK
-370 TFCPAVGAKCQD
+370 IQ
-382 GHKGSSADQNQTRA
+382 
-396 RFYVVGTERS
+396 

>member
-1 MLCFSN
+1 MIYFDNSATTKMYPEVLDTYRKVNEQFFGNPSS
-7 RANRLHNCWAAQ
+7 LHRIGNEADALLQQSRKQIAQLMAVQ

-32 DNWAIKGTAMEKFAA
+32 DNWAIKGTAMEKFHA

-61 SKSLEQLEKLGFEIT
+61 SKSLEQLGKLGFEIT
-76 YLPVDADGIVSVE
+76 YLPVDTDGIISVE

-204 MAKALRMTLENSAS
+204 MAKALRMTLENGAS

-226 RSKLV
+226 RGKLF

-246 DGAGPYPLFCHER
+246 DAAGHIL
-259 RQGRSDGP
+259 
-267 CFRKPGYLH
+267 CFAMKGVRG
-276 FNDQRL
+276 
-282 LKQKERHALYAGVD
+282 EVMVHAFESQDIFISTTSA
-296 GRTAFLEPV
+296 
-305 CSPDKPFRRE
+305 CS
-315 YASRKRKPSSNISG
+315 SRKKGTPYTLGSMGVPLSWSQCAVRISLSG
-329 RCINSSKR
+329 
-337 YNRIITDRLEENIN
+337 ENTQVEADAFIE
-351 GNAHSNTLWRIID
+351 HFRTLH
-364 QREKQK
+364 QQFQK
-370 TFCPAVGAKCQD
+370 IQ
-382 GHKGSSADQNQTRA
+382 
-396 RFYVVGTERS
+396 

>member
-1 MLCFSN
+1 MIYFDNSATTKMYPEVLDTYRKVNEQFFGNPSS
-7 RANRLHNCWAAQ
+7 LHRIGNEADALLQQSRKQIAQLLAVQ

-32 DNWAIKGTAMEKFAA
+32 DNWAIKGTAMEKFHA

-61 SKSLEQLEKLGFEIT
+61 SKSLEQLGKLGFEIT
-76 YLPVDADGIVSVE
+76 YLPVDTDGIISVE

-204 MAKALRMTLENSAS
+204 MAKALRMTLENGAS

-226 RSKLV
+226 RGKLF

-246 DGAGPYPLFCHER
+246 DGAGHIL
-259 RQGRSDGP
+259 
-267 CFRKPGYLH
+267 CFAMKGVRG
-276 FNDQRL
+276 
-282 LKQKERHALYAGVD
+282 EVMVHAFESQD
-296 GRTAFLEPV
+296 IF
-305 CSPDKPFRRE
+305 
-315 YASRKRKPSSNISG
+315 ISTTSA
-329 RCINSSKR
+329 CSSKKKGTP
-337 YNRIITDRLEENIN
+337 YTLGSMGVPLSWSQCAVRISLSGENTQAEADAFIE
-351 GNAHSNTLWRIID
+351 HFRTLH
-364 QREKQK
+364 QQFQK
-370 TFCPAVGAKCQD
+370 IQ
-382 GHKGSSADQNQTRA
+382 
-396 RFYVVGTERS
+396 